1 MRSFLSLEAESQNVI
16 LGVPATGFELVV
28 PWPSGPVDV
37 VSVEAAIAAF
47 HRRHVWALGLLI
59 SPRLM
64 PGSK

>member
-1 MRSFLSLEAESQNVI
+1 MAGRRHGIEMISMRLA
-16 LGVPATGFELVV
+16 